1 MTFMGWIG
9 KYTCVDHKRNDD
21 TKTEFK
27 NTEQHFKIS
36 SGHNMFTERKEA
48 HVQNF

>member
-1 MTFMGWIG
+1 MGWIG

-27 NTEQHFKIS
+27 NTGQNFKIS
-36 SGHNMFTERKEA
+36 NGHKMLTESKEA
-48 HVQNF
+48 DMQNF

>member
-9 KYTCVDHKRNDD
+9 KYICVDHKRNNY

-27 NTEQHFKIS
+27 NTGQNFTIFN
-36 SGHNMFTERKEA
+36 GHNMLTE
-48 HVQNF
+48 